1 MCGILCTIS
10 NKVIER
16 EEFLNS
22 LNLMRH
28 RGPDN
33 IGYKSF
39 FNNSFLNLGH
49 VRLSIQDLSN
59 SANQPLEVDEYVL
72 IYNGEIYNFKELKS
86 TLLKDID
93 FKTDSDSEVIL
104 RGFIKYGIDF
114 FNEIF
119 GMYAFAI
126 FDKRK
131 NEVIVHRDDIGI
143 KPLYIYERDGLIAFS
158 SEIKS
163 LKCLPTELS
172 ISETDIFEFLNVG
185 FLYEPNTG
193 FNEIKKIFPGEIF
206 KINMNS
212 KDLKIKSM
220 GCVKRNLTD
229 LPLEKVFKE
238 VMNNQLISDAPLGIF
253 FSGGVDSSV
262 LAAYS
267 DSAPLIFLNYG
278 ENNPDTIYA
287 KRISKYLQNKMQIV
301 NKKLSE
307 ENADDL
313 ISSVKFVAENTEELI
328 SDYTFYSSYLLSQ
341 VARDQGYKAM
351 LSGMGGDE
359 IFMGYPRYKLCK
371 YRNFFKLLI
380 YPLAF
385 LRKLGLIKKN
395 LNKVER
401 FISFFSKE
409 SIPAYNS
416 LLGYFSEEDLE
427 EMFDDKYKS
436 YNDNYLKRMSI
447 ISKELDFNLNNL
459 DSIKKLDQRGF
470 LSHNLAVADKSSMLA
485 SIEMRVPLLDQRL
498 IYNKIDNVNE
508 VNFFNSK
515 ISLIKLLS
523 LKLSK
528 SLFKRK
534 KIGFNPPLKSLIDGI
549 GEENLIKQLEFRNE
563 MISKSYIRTVISD
576 HFKRS
581 SDNSYKIWSLLYLS
595 TWIDFNSNHE
605 SLE

>member
-104 RGFIKYGIDF
+104 RGFIKYGVDF

-287 KRISKYLQNKMQIV
+287 KKISKYLQNKMQIV

-385 LRKLGLIKKN
+385 LRELGLIKKN

-563 MISKSYIRTVISD
+563 MISKSYIRKVISD

-595 TWIDFNSNHE
+595 TWIDFNINHE